1 MSQSPA
7 DIQNLLGFLA
17 DLDMAKVYD
26 KDKLSKGTGEQR
38 ALALVKST
46 NSGSVTVSSS

>member
-7 DIQNLLGFLA
+7 DGQNPLGFLA

-26 KDKLSKGTGEQR
+26 KDKLSEVIGEQR

-46 NSGSVTVSSS
+46 DSGSVTVSF